1 MKKSYL
7 IAGFVT
13 AAIITAGSVG
23 YAAATK
29 DTCNYDPASGN
40 YHSDGKVY
48 AYGSW
53 DDAVACA
60 KEGILPKQVRM
71 LSGGPY
77 CQNCGRT
84 SHCGTPLLEDFRN
97 WKDEHMGAIE
107 VCKHCRCE
115 KCSKLSHPG
124 DSGC

>member
-40 YHSDGKVY
+40 YHNNGKVY

-60 KEGILPKQVRM
+60 KEGILPQVVADR
-71 LSGGPY
+71 LGAWGDKKTQVEGRNHAKINDEVKKAKEAAAKAKAD
-77 CQNCGRT
+77 QN
-84 SHCGTPLLEDFRN
+84 
-97 WKDEHMGAIE
+97 K
-107 VCKHCRCE
+107 
-115 KCSKLSHPG
+115 
-124 DSGC
+124 